1 MGQGAV
7 ATPGGGGTAPGCSE
21 PGWVSRLLWDAPGC
35 ALRLDKGREEESMSG
50 ASLLT
55 EPCASVMRNRGSL
68 DTLTLEGPLDIIPP

>member
-55 EPCASVMRNRGSL
+55 ESCACQ
-68 DTLTLEGPLDIIPP
+68 